1 MASQNSTSMKKIKV
15 IITGST
21 GMVGEGVLLEC
32 LANPE
37 VEAVLAVNRKSNGIS
52 HPKLKE
58 ILHEDFFNLQ
68 PIENLLQDYDACFF
82 CLGISSVGVN
92 KDDYFKMTYT
102 LTMNFAQTLSRLNPQ
117 MIFNYISGSGTDS
130 SEKGFSSW
138 ARVKGKTENDL
149 MKLPFKKA
157 YNFRPGFI
165 KPTEG
170 QKFSHNFYK
179 YINWFFPVGRSLFPN
194 GFYTMKELALSM
206 IHATTLGYKKQILEG
221 KDIIALSKMQNT

>member
-1 MASQNSTSMKKIKV
+1 MKKIKV

-32 LANPE
+32 LSNPE
-37 VEAVLAVNRKSNGIS
+37 VESVLAINRKSNGIS

-58 ILHEDFFNLQ
+58 ILHEDFFNLDS
-68 PIENLLQDYDACFF
+68 IKSDLEGYDACFF

-92 KDDYFKMTYT
+92 KDDYFKMTYL
-102 LTMNFAQTLSRLNPQ
+102 LTMNFAQTLSQLNPE
-117 MIFNYISGSGTDS
+117 MTFNYISGSGTDS
-130 SEKGFSSW
+130 TEKGFISW

-149 MKLPFKKA
+149 AELPFKNV

-170 QKFSHNFYK
+170 QKFSHHFYN
-179 YINWFFPVGRSLFPN
+179 YINWFFPIGRTLFPN
-194 GFYTMKELALSM
+194 GFCTMKELAIAM
-206 IHATTLGYKKQILEG
+206 IHAATIGYKKQVLEG
-221 KDIIALSKMQNT
+221 KDISALSKTQNT